1 MKLKKY
7 VNEKGCLSV
16 KPDFSKGLVPA
27 IVIDHQTKDVLM
39 LAYMNEEAYQKTLE
53 INETV
58 FYSRSREE
66 LWHKGA
72 TSGNTQQVI
81 SIVLDCDKD
90 TLLIEVDKHGPACHT
105 GRDSCFFHTVRE
117 SDNQDFN
124 PNILEDLTKEIK
136 ERKETPEEG
145 SYTNYL
151 FNKGVDKIGKKLI
164 EEAGE
169 VIIAAK
175 NDDKD
180 ELTLEVSDLLY
191 HTFVMM
197 EEIGVDFND
206 VKKELSKRFTKKGN
220 NKGDR
225 QDIEEW

>member
-1 MKLKKY
+1 M
-7 VNEKGCLSV
+7 

-27 IVIDHQTKDVLM
+27 VIIDHETKDVLM

-53 INETV
+53 TNETV

-72 TSGNTQQVI
+72 TSGNTQKVL
-81 SIVLDCDKD
+81 SITLDCDQD
-90 TLLIEVDKHGPACHT
+90 TLLIEVEKNGPACHT
-105 GRDSCFFHTVRE
+105 GRESCFFNHVRE
-117 SDNQDFN
+117 NHDDQSID
-124 PNILEDLTKEIK
+124 PNIFNTLIDEIK
-136 ERKETPEEG
+136 ERKIDPKEG

-151 FNKGVDKIGKKLI
+151 FNKGVDKISKKLI

-175 NDDKD
+175 NEDQ
-180 ELTLEVSDLLY
+180 EEMTLEISDLIY
-191 HTFVMM
+191 HTFVLM
-197 EEIGVDFND
+197 ENTGVELSD
-206 VKKELSKRFTKKGN
+206 VKRELTRRFAKKGN

-225 QDIEEW
+225 DEITEW

>member
-1 MKLKKY
+1 M
-7 VNEKGCLSV
+7 
-16 KPDFSKGLVPA
+16 KPDFTKGLVPA
-27 IVIDHQTKDVLM
+27 VVIDHQTKDVLM
-39 LAYMNEEAYQKTLE
+39 LAYMNEAAYQKTLE

-72 TSGNTQQVI
+72 TSGNTQKVI

-90 TLLIEVDKHGPACHT
+90 TLLIEVDKNGPACHT
-105 GRDSCFFHTVRE
+105 GRESCFFNHVRE
-117 SDNQDFN
+117 AENKLFNSD
-124 PNILEDLTKEIK
+124 ILEDLMKEIK
-136 ERKETPEEG
+136 ERKVTPEEG

-197 EEIGVDFND
+197 EEIGVDLND
-206 VKKELSKRFTKKGN
+206 VKAELSKRFTKKGN

-225 QDIEEW
+225 KDIEAW